1 MKNRRFQIKIDGP
14 PVKDGQISFD
24 LLGRVLKGVQET
36 IYYLALSDLQYDYR
50 QRIRIPQNVKESCS
64 IYRVVEDKGS
74 YCLTAEI
81 ATRQQVGDIDDL
93 GLAAKQKYLEV
104 VHCLKNET
112 TEALNNII
120 PDSNYRRKVL
130 RSFSAYCPKSGDKWN
145 LGIGDFDK
153 PLMML
158 VPGIRKSIR
167 SALIKPDFE
176 HMKISGE
183 LVQLHLDENKLGLYY
198 EPSQRVIHC
207 TYEPDLEDFIVS
219 NLRETIQVYGRVQM
233 NNRGEPEKILD
244 VLEIEEIDVSPMD
257 ISEIHVDGTVLVLE
271 NALSLPVEF
280 DQEGQE
286 FVLEYPE
293 MGIVAGAENR
303 DALFNEFCDDFYW
316 VWQEYGNADTA
327 SMSQSALKLSQKLKE
342 MVKEIKTA

>member
-1 MKNRRFQIKIDGP
+1 MQSRRFQIKIDGP

-36 IYYLALSDLQYDYR
+36 VYYLALSELQYDYR
-50 QRIRIPQNVKESCS
+50 QRIRVPQYVKESCA

-81 ATRQQVGDIDDL
+81 APQSQVEEIEDI
-93 GLAAKQKYLEV
+93 GLSVKQKYLQV
-104 VHCLKNET
+104 VECLKKET
-112 TEALNNII
+112 IQMLDNII

-130 RSFSAYCPKSGDKWN
+130 RSISTYCPKSGDKWN

-158 VPGIRKSIR
+158 EPGIGKSIR
-167 SALIKPDFE
+167 NVLIKPDLE
-176 HMKISGE
+176 HRTISGE
-183 LVQLHLDENKLGLYY
+183 LVQVHLDENKLGLFYA
-198 EPSQRVIHC
+198 PSQRVIHC

-233 NNRGEPEKILD
+233 NNRGEPEKIVD

-257 ISEIHVDGTVLVLE
+257 IADIQVDGTILVLKE
-271 NALSLPVEF
+271 SLNLTVSF
-280 DQEGQE
+280 DPEGQE

-293 MGIVAGAENR
+293 IGIVVGAENR
-303 DALFNEFCDDFYW
+303 DDLLSEFCDDFYW
-316 VWQEYGNADTA
+316 VWQEYGNGDMKF
-327 SMSQSALKLSQKLKE
+327 MSEGAVKLSQKVKD